1 MKILYIHQYFKT
13 PQDGGKTRSY
23 EIAKQLVKNG
33 NEVTMIT
40 SWNKGTKEEK
50 YIDGIQVIY
59 LPVTYKNEFSSLYRI
74 WSFIKFQIKAISIGK
89 NLDKPDIIYA
99 TSTPLTVGS
108 IGFQL
113 AKSFNCPWVFE
124 VRDLWPEAPIQLGV
138 FKSKW
143 LKNHLYRMEM
153 NLLTSANEVIALS
166 PFSVNHIKK
175 ITSKKPNFIPN
186 LCNNEYFKLPTTSIE
201 PTNKFRIGYF
211 GAISTANG
219 LESFIALAEYAKDQ
233 GLDQYEFLLLG
244 EGKSKKA
251 LIHRSKHLKN
261 ISFLP
266 EQNKK
271 EITKTI
277 LTCQASYI
285 SFIDVPILQSC
296 SPNKFF
302 DSIASGR
309 FIVTNTTGWIRELI
323 EKNECGF
330 YANSPRTFFEKIKPF
345 TTSKMMLQKAQIN
358 AKNLAI
364 NEFDKTVL
372 INKIEKLLS
381 GLVKK

>member
-13 PQDGGKTRSY
+13 PEDGGKTRSY

-40 SWNKGTKEEK
+40 SWNKGRKEEQS
-50 YIDGIQVIY
+50 IDGIQVIY
-59 LPVTYKNEFSSLYRI
+59 LPVPYKNEFSSLHRI
-74 WSFIKFQIKAISIGK
+74 WSFIKFQIKAIAAGK
-89 NLDKPDIIYA
+89 KLNKPDIIYA
-99 TSTPLTVGS
+99 TSTPLSVGS
-108 IGFQL
+108 VGLQL
-113 AKSFNCPWVFE
+113 AKFFNCPWVFE

-143 LKNHLYRMEM
+143 LKNHLYRMEI

-166 PFSVNHIKK
+166 PFSVNHIKN
-175 ITSKKPNFIPN
+175 ITLKKPNLIPN
-186 LCNNEYFKLPTTSIE
+186 LCNNEDFKLPPTSIE

-219 LESFIALAEYAKDQ
+219 LESFIALAEYAKDE
-233 GLDQYEFLLLG
+233 GLDQYEFLLVG
-244 EGKSKKA
+244 EGKSKQT
-251 LIHRSKHLKN
+251 LIHKSKHLKN

-266 EQNKK
+266 EQKKK

-285 SFIDVPILQSC
+285 SFVDVPILQSC

-309 FIVTNTTGWIRELI
+309 LIVTNTNGWIRELV

-330 YANSPRTFFEKIKPF
+330 YADSPITFFEKLKPF
-345 TTSKMMLQKAQIN
+345 TTTKKMLKKAQMN

-372 INKIEKLLS
+372 INKIERLLS
-381 GLVKK
+381 GLEKK